1 MAVVYRHW
9 RLDKS
14 EVFYVGIGKEESRA
28 FDFIRRNKVWKGIKR
43 RTDVYVE
50 IVARDLSW
58 ELACELEQLMIQEYG
73 RIDLGTGCLVNLT
86 DGGEGSFGIK
96 QSQETID
103 KRANSNRG
111 KKRTDETRAKIWQA
125 LTGKKLSE
133 KHIESLRTSHLGK
146 LPPNAK
152 QVIDLQTGFVYDSL
166 RSGCLSVG
174 VNYKAEFAKQKSES
188 KKVRF
193 EIV

>member
-9 RLDKS
+9 RIDKN

-43 RTDVYVE
+43 RTDVDVE

-86 DGGEGSFGIK
+86 DGGEGTIGVK
-96 QSQETID
+96 QSQETI
-103 KRANSNRG
+103 A
-111 KKRTDETRAKIWQA
+111 KRTAKLLGRKNTEETKRKM
-125 LTGKKLSE
+125 SE
-133 KHIESLRTSHLGK
+133 VRKGIVFTPEHIENLRLSHLGQK
-146 LPPNAK
+146 AWNRK
-152 QVIDLQTGFVYDSL
+152 EVIDLQTGFAYDSL
-166 RSGCLSVG
+166 REGCGSVG
-174 VNYKAEFAKQKSES
+174 VNYKAEFAKQKRKS

>member
-9 RLDKS
+9 RLDKN

-43 RTDVYVE
+43 RTDVDVE

-86 DGGEGSFGIK
+86 DGGEGTIGVK
-96 QSQETID
+96 QSQETI
-103 KRANSNRG
+103 A
-111 KKRTDETRAKIWQA
+111 KRTAKLLGRKNTEETKRKM
-125 LTGKKLSE
+125 SE
-133 KHIESLRTSHLGK
+133 VRKGIVFSPEHIENLRFSHLGQK
-146 LPPNAK
+146 GWNGK
-152 QVIDLQTGFVYDSL
+152 EVIDLQTGFAYDSL
-166 RSGCLSVG
+166 REGCRSVG
-174 VNYKAEFAKQKSES
+174 VNYKAEFAKQKRKS

>member
-9 RLDKS
+9 RLDKN

-43 RTDVYVE
+43 RTDVDVE

-58 ELACELEQLMIQEYG
+58 ELACELEKLMIQEYG
-73 RIDLGTGCLVNLT
+73 RIDLGTGCLVNMT

-111 KKRTDETRAKIWQA
+111 KKRTDETRTKISKA

-166 RSGCLSVG
+166 RCGCISVG

>member
-9 RLDKS
+9 RLDKN
-14 EVFYVGIGKEESRA
+14 EVFYVGIGKEDSRA

-43 RTDVYVE
+43 RTDVDVE

-86 DGGEGSFGIK
+86 NGGEGTIGLK

-103 KRANSNRG
+103 KRANSIRG
-111 KKRTDETRAKIWQA
+111 KKRSDETRAKISLA

-133 KHIESLRTSHLGK
+133 KHIESLRTSHLGNI
-146 LPPNAK
+146 PSNAK

-166 RSGCLSVG
+166 RNGCSSVG
-174 VNYKAEFAKQKSES
+174 VSYKAEFAKQQRKS

>member
-9 RLDKS
+9 RLDKN

-43 RTDVYVE
+43 RTDVDVE

-73 RIDLGTGCLVNLT
+73 RIDLGTGRLVNLT
-86 DGGEGSFGIK
+86 DGGDGSIGAK
-96 QSQETID
+96 HTKETIE

-111 KKRTDETRAKIWQA
+111 KKRTDETRAKISQA

>member
-9 RLDKS
+9 RLDKN

-43 RTDVYVE
+43 RTDVDVE

-73 RIDLGTGCLVNLT
+73 RIDLGTGHLVNLT
-86 DGGEGSFGIK
+86 DGGEGTIGVK

-111 KKRTDETRAKIWQA
+111 KMRTDETKAKISQA
-125 LTGKKLSE
+125 LKGKKFSE

-166 RSGCLSVG
+166 RNGCLSVG
-174 VNYKAEFAKQKSES
+174 VSYKAEFAKQKSGS
-188 KKVRF
+188 KKLRF

>member
-111 KKRTDETRAKIWQA
+111 KKRTDETRAKISQA